1 MVLAN
6 ENMDDEGMSRL
17 MAHDDDIVN
26 YTLFGIKYVGWEKL
40 ERDLKKEFA
49 TVERL
54 EIPIL
59 ELKLWVHEEKGYA
72 WFSME
77 IDYIRYIGKGEKE
90 IKDIMPL
97 RETGLLEKRNDEW
110 ILVSWH
116 ESKRKRFKTLKSQ

>member
-1 MVLAN
+1 M
-6 ENMDDEGMSRL
+6 
-17 MAHDDDIVN
+17 
-26 YTLFGIKYVGWEKL
+26 
-40 ERDLKKEFA
+40 
-49 TVERL
+49 ERL
-54 EIPIL
+54 EIPIH

-90 IKDIMPL
+90 IRNIMPL

-116 ESKRKRFKTLKSQ
+116 ESKRRMFKTLKSK